1 MLVWHK
7 AVELHPYQQLNQYD
21 HHWWPQL
28 CSVCYPAQ
36 AESSSLTSSAATV
49 TQSHPPPASV
59 MNLAQNGAYT
69 SKFVTGTGSNSSI
82 TAETK
87 NNKMPASSL
96 SNGPSK
102 SSELDIHTG
111 RSSSSIPQSRLP
123 PASVLN
129 LAQSGAYTSK
139 FVCGTGS
146 NINISSN
153 TADKT
158 NLKKSPSPLSSNGI
172 QTTQGVNT
180 ESSSSSPVPR
190 SRLPPAS
197 VLSLAQSGAYTSNFI
212 CGKGSNASSVTTEAN
227 IKKVATGN
235 PPQLSSNSNGHS
247 KASESGT
254 NTGSSSSSPIPRPR
268 SRPPPAPLND
278 FYRQSES
285 GSPNLS
291 TCTISGSNTELAL
304 NNVIIHFNS

>member
-1 MLVWHK
+1 
-7 AVELHPYQQLNQYD
+7 
-21 HHWWPQL
+21 
-28 CSVCYPAQ
+28 
-36 AESSSLTSSAATV
+36 
-49 TQSHPPPASV
+49 
-59 MNLAQNGAYT
+59 
-69 SKFVTGTGSNSSI
+69 
-82 TAETK
+82 
-87 NNKMPASSL
+87 
-96 SNGPSK
+96 
-102 SSELDIHTG
+102 
-111 RSSSSIPQSRLP
+111 
-123 PASVLN
+123 
-129 LAQSGAYTSK
+129 
-139 FVCGTGS
+139 
-146 NINISSN
+146 
-153 TADKT
+153 
-158 NLKKSPSPLSSNGI
+158 
-172 QTTQGVNT
+172 
-180 ESSSSSPVPR
+180 
-190 SRLPPAS
+190 
-197 VLSLAQSGAYTSNFI
+197 LSLAQSGAYTSNFI